1 MDELPGQDALSA
13 PCACPLAGS
22 VNNLSLQPVRRSIQ
36 AVTVLERRVVVVV
49 YPGALALDITG
60 PIEVFDTASRLLASS
75 GARYRIDFVSA
86 DAPLVRTSSGVVV
99 EASPLEAGQGPID
112 TLLVPGGWGL
122 DSALQNR
129 ALVSW
134 IGRAATRSRRVASVC
149 GGSFLLAEAGLL
161 DGRRATTHWA
171 YCKTMACRYPDV
183 RVDSEP
189 IFVWDGPYVTSAG
202 VSTGIDMA
210 LALVEADHGAALA
223 LETARFLVLF
233 LKRHGGQSQ
242 FSAVLDAQ
250 LADHPPIRAAQ
261 EWIVDNL
268 HHPLPVAEIAQ
279 RVNMSLRNFARV
291 FRREVGAT
299 PGQYIERTRIA
310 RARELLETTDL
321 TLGQVAQRCGFA
333 APETFFRSFGR
344 TLGLTP
350 KEYRH
355 RFQIISLSGLVDR
368 HPDTDRSSA

>member
-1 MDELPGQDALSA
+1 M
-13 PCACPLAGS
+13 AGCVS
-22 VNNLSLQPVRRSIQ
+22 NLSLQPVRSSIQ

-49 YPGALALDITG
+49 YAGAMALDITG
-60 PIEVFDTASRLLASS
+60 PIEVFDTANRLLGPSS
-75 GARYRIDFVSA
+75 SPYRIELVSA
-86 DAPLVRTSSGVVV
+86 DAPLVRTSSGVSV

-112 TLLVPGGWGL
+112 TLLVPGGWSL
-122 DSALQNR
+122 SNALR
-129 ALVSW
+129 DRPLVSW
-134 IGRAATRSRRVASVC
+134 IGRAAARSRRIASVC

-171 YCKTMACRYPDV
+171 YSEAMACRYPDV
-183 RVDSEP
+183 TVDAEP
-189 IFVWDGPYVTSAG
+189 IFVWDGPFVTSAG

-261 EWIVDNL
+261 EWILDNL
-268 HHPLPVAEIAQ
+268 HNPLPVAEIA
-279 RVNMSLRNFARV
+279 RRANMSLRNFARV
-291 FRREVGAT
+291 FRREVGTT
-299 PGQYIERTRIA
+299 PGQYVERTRIA
-310 RARELLETTDL
+310 RARELLETTEL
-321 TLGQVAQRCGFA
+321 TISQIAGRCGFA

-350 KEYRH
+350 REYRH
-355 RFQIISLSGLVDR
+355 RFQVISPSGLIDR
-368 HPDTDRSSA
+368 HHETDRSPA

>member
-1 MDELPGQDALSA
+1 M
-13 PCACPLAGS
+13 AGY
-22 VNNLSLQPVRRSIQ
+22 VNDLSLQPVRQSIQ
-36 AVTVLERRVVVVV
+36 AVIVFERRVVVVV
-49 YPGALALDITG
+49 YAGAMALDITG
-60 PIEVFDTASRLLASS
+60 PIEVFDTANRFLAPA
-75 GARYRIDFVSA
+75 GAPYRIELVSPE
-86 DAPLVRTSSGVVV
+86 APLVRMSSGMKV
-99 EASPLEAGQGPID
+99 EAAPLEAGEGPID
-112 TLLVPGGWGL
+112 TLLVPGGWSLNG
-122 DSALQNR
+122 ALQDR

-134 IGRAATRSRRVASVC
+134 IRQAAARSRRVASVC

-171 YCKTMACRYPDV
+171 YSDALACRYPDV
-183 RVDSEP
+183 TVDAEP
-189 IFVWDGPYVTSAG
+189 IFVWDGPFVTSAG

-210 LALVEADHGAALA
+210 LALVEADHGSARALQ
-223 LETARFLVLF
+223 TARFLVLF

-261 EWIVDNL
+261 EWILDNL
-268 HHPLPVAEIAQ
+268 HNPLPVAEIA
-279 RVNMSLRNFARV
+279 RRANMSLRNFARV
-291 FRREVGAT
+291 FRREAGTT

-321 TLGQVAQRCGFA
+321 TISQIARRCGFA

-350 KEYRH
+350 TEYRH
-355 RFQIISLSGLVDR
+355 RFQLISPSGSIDP
-368 HPDTDRSSA
+368 HPETDRSSV

>member
-1 MDELPGQDALSA
+1 M
-13 PCACPLAGS
+13 
-22 VNNLSLQPVRRSIQ
+22 
-36 AVTVLERRVVVVV
+36 LERRVVVVV
-49 YPGALALDITG
+49 YTGAMALDITG
-60 PIEVFDTASRLLASS
+60 PIEVFDTANRLLGPS
-75 GARYRIDFVSA
+75 GTPYRTEFVSA
-86 DAPLVRTSSGVVV
+86 DAPLVRMSSGVVV
-99 EASPLEAGQGPID
+99 GASPLEAGQGPID
-112 TLLVPGGWGL
+112 TLLVPGGWSL
-122 DSALQNR
+122 DTALRDR

-134 IGRAATRSRRVASVC
+134 IGRAAARSRRVASVC

-171 YCKTMACRYPDV
+171 YSEAMACRYPDV
-183 RVDSEP
+183 TVDAEP
-189 IFVWDGPYVTSAG
+189 IFVWDGPFVTSAG

-242 FSAVLDAQ
+242 YSALLDAQ

-261 EWIVDNL
+261 EWILGNLDN
-268 HHPLPVAEIAQ
+268 PLPVAEIARQ
-279 RVNMSLRNFARV
+279 ANMSLRNFARV
-291 FRREVGAT
+291 FRREVGTT
-299 PGQYIERTRIA
+299 PGQYVERTRIA

-321 TLGQVAQRCGFA
+321 TISQIAGRCGFA

-350 KEYRH
+350 REYRH
-355 RFQIISLSGLVDR
+355 RFQVMSPSGLIDR
-368 HPDTDRSSA
+368 HHNEGRSPV

>member
-1 MDELPGQDALSA
+1 M
-13 PCACPLAGS
+13 
-22 VNNLSLQPVRRSIQ
+22 
-36 AVTVLERRVVVVV
+36 VV
-49 YPGALALDITG
+49 YAGAMALDITG
-60 PIEVFDTASRLLASS
+60 PIEVLDIANRLLDP
-75 GARYRIDFVSA
+75 GAVPYRIELVSA
-86 DAPLVRTSSGVVV
+86 DAPLVRTSSGVSVG
-99 EASPLEAGQGPID
+99 AQPLEAGQGSVD
-112 TLLVPGGWGL
+112 TLLVPGGWSVGE
-122 DSALQNR
+122 ALRDQ

-134 IGRAATRSRRVASVC
+134 IGAAAARSRRVASVC

-171 YCKTMACRYPDV
+171 YSETMARRYPAV
-183 RVDSEP
+183 TVDAEP
-189 IFVWDGPYVTSAG
+189 IFVWDGPFVTSAG

-242 FSAVLDAQ
+242 FSAMLDAQ
-250 LADHPPIRAAQ
+250 LADHPPIRTAQ
-261 EWIVDNL
+261 EWILENL
-268 HHPLPVAEIAQ
+268 HNPLPVAEMAE
-279 RVNMSLRNFARV
+279 RANMSPRNFARV
-291 FRREVGAT
+291 FRREVGTT
-299 PGQYIERTRIA
+299 PGQYVQRTRIA

-321 TLGQVAQRCGFA
+321 PIGQIAGRCGFG

-355 RFQIISLSGLVDR
+355 RFQVITSSGLVDR
-368 HPDTDRSSA
+368 RHERDGSPV

>member
-1 MDELPGQDALSA
+1 MLH
-13 PCACPLAGS
+13 
-22 VNNLSLQPVRRSIQ
+22 
-36 AVTVLERRVVVVV
+36 RRVVVVA
-49 YPGALALDITG
+49 YAGAQALDITG
-60 PIEVFDTASRLLASS
+60 PIEVFDTANRLGAASS
-75 GARYRIDFVSA
+75 APYRIEFVSA
-86 DAPLVRTSSGVVV
+86 DAPLVRTSCGVMV

-122 DSALQNR
+122 DSALEDR

-134 IGRAATRSRRVASVC
+134 IRRAAARSRRVASVC

-161 DGRRATTHWA
+161 NGRRATTHWA
-171 YCKTMACRYPDV
+171 YTKTLAGRYPDV
-183 RVDSEP
+183 TVDPEP
-189 IFVWDGPYVTSAG
+189 IFVWDGPFVTSAG

-233 LKRHGGQSQ
+233 LKRHGGQAQ

-261 EWIVDNL
+261 EWILDNL
-268 HHPLPVAEIAQ
+268 HNPMPVAEIAQ
-279 RVNMSLRNFARV
+279 RANMSPRNFARV
-291 FRREVGAT
+291 FRREVGTT
-299 PGQYIERTRIA
+299 PGQYVERSRIG
-310 RARELLETTDL
+310 RARELLESTDL
-321 TLGQVAQRCGFA
+321 TISQIARRCGFV

-355 RFQIISLSGLVDR
+355 RFQVISPAGLIDR
-368 HPDTDRSSA
+368 HHETDRSSA